1 MVEVGVRE
9 LRDNLSEYLRRV
21 SRGEHLRVTMHGRP
35 VADVMPA
42 GTDDRD
48 RHFRDLAAKGRVS
61 LPSAPIPRDAPEPVR
76 ASRSASQVILD
87 ERDLER

>member
-21 SRGEHLRVTMHGRP
+21 ARGEHLRVTMHGRP

-48 RHFRDLAAKGRVS
+48 RHFQDLAAKGRAS
-61 LPSAPIPRDAPEPVR
+61 LPTAPPPDDPPTPAR
-76 ASRSASQVILD
+76 ASRSASQIILD

>member
-21 SRGEHLRVTMHGRP
+21 ARGEHLRVTMHGRP

-48 RHFRDLAAKGRVS
+48 RHFQDLAAQGRAS
-61 LPSAPIPRDAPEPVR
+61 LPTAPPPDPPTPAR
-76 ASRSASQVILD
+76 ASRSASQIILD

>member
-21 SRGEHLRVTMHGRP
+21 ARGEHLRVTMHGRP

-48 RHFRDLAAKGRVS
+48 RHFQDLAAQGRAS
-61 LPSAPIPRDAPEPVR
+61 LPTAPPPDDPPTPVR
-76 ASRSASQVILD
+76 ASRFASQIILD